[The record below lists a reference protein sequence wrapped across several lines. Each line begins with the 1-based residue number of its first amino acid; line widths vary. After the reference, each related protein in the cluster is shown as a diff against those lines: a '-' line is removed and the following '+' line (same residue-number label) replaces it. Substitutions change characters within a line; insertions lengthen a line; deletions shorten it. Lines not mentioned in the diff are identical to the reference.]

1 MNNEFFAVS
10 SVATDAQVNFEAL
23 PVGKITKYP
32 LEKGSY
38 KPYAQC
44 SLCLTGESL
53 AARMLAFEVAPG
65 PDSELRAVLY
75 PFRDEEAAL
84 HLRAVPGMEG
94 VSAWVEI
101 GEETMPLPLRSRSRD
116 GEDLQGVYWGWDVFL
131 PLEALERLGG
141 PLLLEKNRDFPG
153 NFYKLRPASHQGS
166 CYPADFAGRR
176 PFALS
181 SMGSFRVVGY

>member
-1 MNNEFFAVS
+1 MSNEFFAVS

-32 LEKGSY
+32 LEKASY

-65 PDSELRAVLY
+65 ADSELRAVLY
-75 PFRDEEAAL
+75 PFRDRAAAL
-84 HLRAVPGMEG
+84 HLRAVPGAQG
-94 VSAWVEI
+94 VSAWVEV
-101 GEETMPLPLRSRSRD
+101 EEKTMQLPLRSRSRD

-131 PLEALERLGG
+131 PLDVLERLGG
-141 PLLLEKNRDFPG
+141 ALLLEKDRDFPG

-166 CYPADFAGRR
+166 CYPANFAGCQ
-176 PFALS
+176 PFALA
-181 SMGSFRVVGY
+181 SMGSFRVVAY